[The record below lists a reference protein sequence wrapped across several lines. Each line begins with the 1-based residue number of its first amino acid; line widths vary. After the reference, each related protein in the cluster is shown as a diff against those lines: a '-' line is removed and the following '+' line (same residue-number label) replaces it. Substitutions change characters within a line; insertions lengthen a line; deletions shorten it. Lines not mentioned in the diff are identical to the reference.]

1 MKVLFIGDIVGR
13 PGRNAVR
20 AHLHGIV
27 ERMKVD
33 FVVANAEN
41 AAGGFGVTERALG
54 ELLDM
59 GIHVLTSG
67 NHIWDKREAVALIE
81 KEDRLL
87 RPANYPPGTPGRGSI
102 MYPAGRVKVAVLN
115 LQGRVFMP

>member
-41 AAGGFGVTERALG
+41 AAGGFG
-54 ELLDM
+54 
-59 GIHVLTSG
+59 
-67 NHIWDKREAVALIE
+67 
-81 KEDRLL
+81 
-87 RPANYPPGTPGRGSI
+87 
-102 MYPAGRVKVAVLN
+102 
-115 LQGRVFMP
+115 